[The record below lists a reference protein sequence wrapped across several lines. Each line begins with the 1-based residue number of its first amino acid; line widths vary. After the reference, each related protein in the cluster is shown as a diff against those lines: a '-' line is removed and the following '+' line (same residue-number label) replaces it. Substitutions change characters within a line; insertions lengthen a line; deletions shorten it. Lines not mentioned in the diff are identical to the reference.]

1 MTVNERI
8 FELRKNSL
16 KISQTEF
23 AESVGVSRGVIVN
36 LESGATTPKPQ
47 FLDLVCRVHNVNRDW
62 LETGEGEMFA
72 NMSRAEKIGRFVGDL
87 MSDEPDSFRRRL
99 IDILIDLDE
108 DGWQK
113 LKEAAEVLSGLNEQK
128 KKEDE

>member
-8 FELRKNSL
+8 FDLRKNHL
-16 KISQTEF
+16 KMSQTDF
-23 AESVGVSRGVIVN
+23 AENVGVSRGVIVN

-47 FLDLVCRVHNVNRDW
+47 FLDLIARVFNVNLVW

-72 NMSRAEKIGRFVGDL
+72 EMSRAEKIGRFVSEVL
-87 MSDEPDSFRRRL
+87 ADEPDSFRRKL
-99 IDILIDLDE
+99 IDILIELDA

-113 LKEAAEVLSGLNEQK
+113 LKEAADVLSGLNE
-128 KKEDE
+128 

>member
-1 MTVNERI
+1 MTINERI
-8 FELRKNSL
+8 RELREQL

-23 AESVGVSRGVIVN
+23 AERLGSGRGIIKN
-36 LESGATTPKPQ
+36 IEEGRTIPKPQ
-47 FLDLVCRVHNVNRDW
+47 LLDLISRVYNVSRDW

-72 NMSRAEKIGRFVGDL
+72 AMSRNEKIGRFVGDL

>member
-36 LESGATTPKPQ
+36 LESGVTTPKPQ

-72 NMSRAEKIGRFVGDL
+72 DMSRTEKIGRFVGDL

-113 LKEAAEVLSGLNEQK
+113 LKEAAEILSGLNEQK

>member
-36 LESGATTPKPQ
+36 LESGVTTPKPQ

-72 NMSRAEKIGRFVGDL
+72 DMSRTEKIGRFVGDL

-113 LKEAAEVLSGLNEQK
+113 LKEAAEILSGLNEQK
-128 KKEDE
+128 NKEDE

>member
-8 FELRKNSL
+8 FELRKNHL

-36 LESGATTPKPQ
+36 LECGSTTPRPQ
-47 FLDLVCRVHNVNRDW
+47 FIDLVCRVHNVNRVW
-62 LETGEGEMFA
+62 LETGEGEMFTES
-72 NMSRAEKIGRFVGDL
+72 SRAEKIGRFVADVL
-87 MSDEPDSFRRRL
+87 ADKPESFRHWL
-99 IDILIDLDE
+99 VGVLIDLDD
-108 DGWQK
+108 DGWQLLEDTIK
-113 LKEAAEVLSGLNEQK
+113 LFASYSQQK

>member
-8 FELRKNSL
+8 FDLRKNTL
-16 KISQTEF
+16 KMSQTDF

-47 FLDLVCRVHNVNRDW
+47 FLDLISRVYNVNRDW
-62 LETGEGEMFA
+62 LETGEGEMFSD
-72 NMSRAEKIGRFVGDL
+72 MSRNEKIGRFVGNL
-87 MSDEPDSFRRRL
+87 LKDEPDSFRRRL
-99 IDILIDLDE
+99 IDILIELDE

-113 LKEAAEVLSGLNEQK
+113 LKEAADVLAALNE
-128 KKEDE
+128 